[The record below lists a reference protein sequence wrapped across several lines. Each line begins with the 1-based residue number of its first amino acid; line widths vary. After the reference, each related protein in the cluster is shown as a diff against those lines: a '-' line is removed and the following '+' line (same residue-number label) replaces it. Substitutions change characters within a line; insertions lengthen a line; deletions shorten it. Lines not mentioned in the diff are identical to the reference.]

1 MEFNATFI
9 LCAVSFVLFTAIMN
23 KIFYKPIENIIYE
36 RKKFIN
42 DNLSDAKKFDEQ
54 AESLIK
60 DKEEKLNKS
69 ALDAKQLINDRVND
83 ANLKSKDITLKAKQ
97 KSQTDI
103 DNAKLELLDEARK
116 ESDEINLKVDE
127 LADIIIQKVVS

>member
-42 DNLSDAKKFDEQ
+42 HNLSDAKKFDEQ